1 MEALRRA
8 EVSNGNQ
15 RNIAG
20 KGNMHGRFANQGTRR
35 RNEKEEEDQAALRHL
50 KHGGLQ
56 DAEVRLVFR
65 ELRPTD
71 NLAPIHRVRL
81 LLPSTREETKLIVS
95 DAAVHEEQS
104 REHAI
109 FDGDGDV
116 NRSGDLAWRHE
127 PVGNIAVCGE
137 GSHVVAVEQYN

>member
-1 MEALRRA
+1 MTEKGRLYSGALC
-8 EVSNGNQ
+8 
-15 RNIAG
+15 
-20 KGNMHGRFANQGTRR
+20 
-35 RNEKEEEDQAALRHL
+35 D
-50 KHGGLQ
+50 LQ
-56 DAEVRLVFR
+56 DRRFQNPEVPWVFR